1 MNDRR
6 SAALASEIFADM
18 NRFQL
23 IIDLLAQSPMCR
35 YSSAR
40 VAKHIEQHCREQ
52 QQALHAE
59 YKQVLAKWRARA
71 EQTATTPK

>member
-23 IIDLLAQSPMCR
+23 IIDLLLQSPMCR

-52 QQALHAE
+52 QHALHAE
-59 YKQVLAKWRARA
+59 YKRVPAKWQAKA
-71 EQTATTPK
+71 EQTATNPK